1 MNAIFTTD
9 YFKEHSLNIGY
20 KGTEEPRDWI
30 AERVTEYFPSFF
42 FLLEKS

>member
-9 YFKEHSLNIGY
+9 YFKEHPLNIVY

-30 AERVTEYFPSFF
+30 TDIVTEYYPSFF
-42 FLLEKS
+42 A